1 MAKDWEYAAG
11 ILWPVLVDAAK
22 KKRRLTYGELAPLI
36 GYKLAVPVK
45 FALEPIQNFC
55 LEKSIPILTA
65 LVVNKNTQKPGTGCL
80 GVDDIDE
87 VYQYDWDSIGN
98 PFKKNTFRKVELRDF
113 IRFVKLLDGV
123 TLKTLK
129 KRRSFRIDVG
139 ERRISFTPES
149 SGALRSI
156 PFDPDIKRYLDIYN
170 ANGGISKTT
179 KYHGRTP
186 RLMNASYFLA
196 IMAEYTKPKNRILIE
211 DTSNT
216 SKEIITERDALVKR
230 RYGQS
235 KFRNSLLDYWGNACS
250 VTNFSNE
257 SLLRASHIKPWA
269 ISNSVERLNMFN
281 GLLLIPNL
289 DAMFNDG
296 FITFEDDGKIR
307 ISHEISSDDL
317 KILGVDHF
325 MSIRKDKIRAGHK
338 TFLSYHRTNIFHAWG
353 EN

>member
-1 MAKDWEYAAG
+1 MARDWKYAAG
-11 ILWPVLVDAAK
+11 ILWPVLVNAAK

-65 LVVNKNTQKPGTGCL
+65 LVVKKNTQKPGTGCL
-80 GVDDIDE
+80 GVNDIGE
-87 VYQYDWDSIGN
+87 VYQYDWGSIGN
-98 PFKKNTFRKVELRDF
+98 PFKKNTFRKVELTDF
-113 IRFVKLLDGV
+113 IRFVKLLNGV

-170 ANGGISKTT
+170 ANGGLSKTT
-179 KYHGRTP
+179 EYHGRKP

-196 IMAEYTKPKNRILIE
+196 IMAEYIKPKNRLLIE

-216 SKEIITERDALVKR
+216 SKEIITERYTRVKR

-235 KFRNSLLDYWGNACS
+235 KFRNSLLDYWNNACS

-257 SLLRASHIKPWA
+257 SLLRASHIKPWELSDNA
-269 ISNSVERLNMFN
+269 EKLNKFN
-281 GLLLIPNL
+281 GLLLAPNL
-289 DAMFNDG
+289 DALFDDG
-296 FITFEDDGKIR
+296 FITFEDNGKIR
-307 ISHEISSDDL
+307 ISHEISSNDL
-317 KILGVDHF
+317 KILGVDSF
-325 MSIRKDKIRAGHK
+325 MSIRKDKIQVEHK
-338 TFLSYHRTNIFHAWG
+338 PFLSYHRKNIFLA
-353 EN
+353 